1 MIVKMVQNLW
11 KRMEA
16 QIKNKQEMFNKEL
29 EDLMNKQMENN
40 TITEREKMQ

>member
-1 MIVKMVQNLW
+1 MVQNLW

>member
-16 QIKNKQEMFNKEL
+16 QTKNKQEMFNKEL
-29 EDLMNKQMENN
+29 EDLMNQQMENN